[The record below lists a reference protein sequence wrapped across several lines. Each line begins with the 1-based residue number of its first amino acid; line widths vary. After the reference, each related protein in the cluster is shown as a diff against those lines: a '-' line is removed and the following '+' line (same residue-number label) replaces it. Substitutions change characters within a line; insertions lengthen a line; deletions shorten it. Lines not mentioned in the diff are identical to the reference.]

1 MRWVLGAVFLLLAG
15 YLLQLELLVYAM
27 CSLLGVIL
35 VSRALAFGWL
45 GQVSAERVCNR
56 ARVQVGE
63 RVAVVLTVRNR
74 GILPVPWLLLEDSL
88 PQHALRQRPPRIKIE
103 GRRLKLVWLKG
114 RSEQV
119 LTYQPTFLMR
129 GYYQLGP
136 LLMESGDLFGL
147 HRRFRLAADP
157 HFILVYPKMIS
168 LDDYDV
174 ASRRPVGEVQLTHR
188 LFEDPTRISGVRRY
202 QSGDP
207 ISRIHWRA
215 SARSGQLQSKTFD
228 ASTVAGATLLLD
240 FHADGFPETETL
252 HASELMIT
260 TVASLANTLLQ
271 LGEKCGVVSNGR
283 DAADRVRVEGFRIE
297 FRTRRGARTQYGMQ
311 DRSDRLEP
319 VCVPTQ
325 QGDDQL
331 TRILEALARLELTDG
346 LSVAELLAES
356 TGRIPRDATV
366 IAVLCSASE
375 ETAIALGQLQ
385 RRGYSVLVVLVC
397 FDDTRFRESAG
408 RLMAQNLAVRR
419 GESDEMRGELCRQ
432 RMVSRV

>member
-1 MRWVLGAVFLLLAG
+1 MRWILVAVLLLLVG

-27 CSLLGVIL
+27 CCLLGVIL
-35 VSRALAFGWL
+35 VSGGLAFGWL

-56 ARVQVGE
+56 ARVEIGE
-63 RVAVVLTVRNR
+63 KVAVVLTVRNS
-74 GILPVPWLLLEDSL
+74 GFLPVPWLLLEDSV
-88 PQHALRQRPPRIKIE
+88 PFKALQQRPPRMKIE
-103 GRRLKLVWLKG
+103 GRRLRIVWLRG

-119 LTYQPTFLMR
+119 VTYQPSFLMR

-147 HRRFRLAADP
+147 HRRFRLGADP
-157 HFILVYPKMIS
+157 HYILVYPRMIS

-215 SARSGQLQSKTFD
+215 SARTGQLQSKTFD
-228 ASTVAGATLLLD
+228 ASTVAGATLILE
-240 FHADGFPETETL
+240 FHQDGLPDSEEP

-260 TVASLANTLLQ
+260 TTASLANTLLR

-283 DAADRVRVEGFRIE
+283 DAGDRVRAEGVRIE
-297 FRTRRGARTQYGMQ
+297 FLTRSGARTQFGMQ

-319 VCVPTQ
+319 IIVPTQ

-331 TRILEALARLELTDG
+331 SRILESLARLEPTDG
-346 LSVAELLAES
+346 LTVPELLAEA

-366 IAVLCSASE
+366 IAVLCSVSE
-375 ETAIALGQLQ
+375 ETAISLGQLR
-385 RRGYSVLVVLVC
+385 RRGYSVFVVLVC
-397 FDDTRFRESAG
+397 FDDTRFREAAA
-408 RLMAQNLAVRR
+408 LLLAQNLAVRR
-419 GESDEMRGELCRQ
+419 VESDEMLGELCRQ